1 MKLNNRNALSLLPD
15 PSGNIYAWDDD
26 LPGFGLR
33 IKPSG
38 VRSFMVQYRNSSGI
52 SRRITIGRLG
62 VVTTEEARSLAKR
75 VLADV
80 IKGDDPAANRLENR
94 RAINVRQLCDAYLA
108 AAEKGVILGKGG
120 GPKKASTL
128 YVDRG
133 RINRHILP
141 LLCNR
146 AVKDL
151 TTPDIIRFMRSVAA
165 GNTAANI
172 KTGFRGRAIVTGGG
186 GTAARTVGLLGGIL
200 SFAVSEGLIP
210 VNPARAIKRPADQR
224 REVRLSL
231 TEYAQLGN
239 ALTIAQAKRENPSAI
254 LAIQLLALTGCRR
267 GEVERLTWSE
277 VDLPGHCLRL
287 TSSKEGRSVR
297 PIGQAA
303 IDLLAGSNREGK
315 FVLPGRGEGF
325 FTGLPKAWRRVIK
338 EAGLDHL
345 TPHGL
350 RHAYAS
356 MAADLGYEEPTIAA
370 LLGHATH
377 TMTGRYI
384 HHVDQALIAAADAV
398 SARVFGA
405 LSGAEGKLIDLQ
417 RLNAA

>member
-15 PSGNIYAWDDD
+15 PSGDIYAWDDD

-120 GPKKASTL
+120 RPKKASTL

-345 TPHGL
+345 NSAWPSTRVRLHGCRSRL
-350 RHAYAS
+350 RRTDNCR
-356 MAADLGYEEPTIAA
+356 AART
-370 LLGHATH
+370 
-377 TMTGRYI
+377 R
-384 HHVDQALIAAADAV
+384 
-398 SARVFGA
+398 
-405 LSGAEGKLIDLQ
+405 
-417 RLNAA
+417 NAHYDRSVHSSC

>member
-120 GPKKASTL
+120 RPKKASTL

-186 GTAARTVGLLGGIL
+186 GTASPDG
-200 SFAVSEGLIP
+200 
-210 VNPARAIKRPADQR
+210 RPAWR
-224 REVRLSL
+224 HLVVR
-231 TEYAQLGN
+231 
-239 ALTIAQAKRENPSAI
+239 
-254 LAIQLLALTGCRR
+254 
-267 GEVERLTWSE
+267 
-277 VDLPGHCLRL
+277 
-287 TSSKEGRSVR
+287 
-297 PIGQAA
+297 
-303 IDLLAGSNREGK
+303 
-315 FVLPGRGEGF
+315 
-325 FTGLPKAWRRVIK
+325 GL
-338 EAGLDHL
+338 
-345 TPHGL
+345 
-350 RHAYAS
+350 
-356 MAADLGYEEPTIAA
+356 
-370 LLGHATH
+370 
-377 TMTGRYI
+377 
-384 HHVDQALIAAADAV
+384 
-398 SARVFGA
+398 
-405 LSGAEGKLIDLQ
+405 
-417 RLNAA
+417 

>member
-1 MKLNNRNALSLLPD
+1 MKLNNRNALSMRPD
-15 PSGNIYAWDDD
+15 VAGDIYVWDDD

-38 VRSFMVQYRNSSGI
+38 VRSFIVQYRNSSGI
-52 SRRITIGRLG
+52 SRRITIGRFG
-62 VVTTEEARSLAKR
+62 VVTTEEARTLAKR

-80 IKGDDPAANRLENR
+80 IKGGDPAAKRLENR

-108 AAEKGVILGKGG
+108 TAEKGVILGKAGR
-120 GPKKASTL
+120 PKKASTL

-133 RINRHILP
+133 RIKRHILP
-141 LLCNR
+141 LLGSR
-146 AVKDL
+146 PVKDL
-151 TTPDIIRFMRSVAA
+151 TTPDIVRFMRSVAA

-172 KTGFRGRAIVTGGG
+172 KTGFRGRAIVTGGR

-200 SFAVSEGLIP
+200 SFAVSEGVIP
-210 VNPARAIKRPADQR
+210 INPARAIKRPADHR

-231 TEYAQLGN
+231 AEYAQLGN
-239 ALTIAQAKRENPSAI
+239 ALAIAQSKGENSSAI
-254 LAIQLLALTGCRR
+254 LAIKLLALTGCKR

-277 VDLPGHCLRL
+277 LDLLGRCLRL
-287 TSSKEGRSVR
+287 TNSKEGRSVR
-297 PIGQAA
+297 PIGQAV
-303 IDLLAGSNREGK
+303 IDLLIGSSRRGEYL
-315 FVLPGRGEGF
+315 LPGRGEGF
-325 FTGLPKAWRRVIK
+325 FAGLPKAWRRIVK

-356 MAADLGYEEPTIAA
+356 VAADLGFAERTIAA

-398 SARVFGA
+398 SARIAAA
-405 LSGAEGKLIDLQ
+405 LDGAEGKLIDMQ
-417 RLNAA
+417 RFNAA

>member
-356 MAADLGYEEPTIAA
+356 MAADLGYAEPTIAA

>member
-1 MKLNNRNALSLLPD
+1 MKLNNRNALSLQPD
-15 PSGNIYAWDDD
+15 PSGDIYAWDDD

-52 SRRITIGRLG
+52 SRRITIGRFG
-62 VVTTEEARSLAKR
+62 VVTTEEARNLAKR

-80 IKGDDPAANRLENR
+80 IKGDDPTAKQLENR

-133 RINRHILP
+133 RIKRHILP
-141 LLCNR
+141 LLGNR

-172 KTGFRGRAIVTGGG
+172 KTGFRGRAIVTGGR

-200 SFAVSEGLIP
+200 SFAASEGVIP
-210 VNPARAIKRPADQR
+210 INPARAIKRPADHR

-231 TEYAQLGN
+231 AEYAQLGN
-239 ALTIAQAKRENPSAI
+239 ALAIAQSKGENPSTI
-254 LAIQLLALTGCRR
+254 LAIKLLALTGCRR

-277 VDLPGHCLRL
+277 LDLLGRCLRL
-287 TSSKEGRSVR
+287 TNSKEGRSVR
-297 PIGQAA
+297 PIGQAV
-303 IDLLAGSNREGK
+303 IDLLIGSIRR
-315 FVLPGRGEGF
+315 GRISASG
-325 FTGLPKAWRRVIK
+325 PWRRVLYWAP
-338 EAGLDHL
+338 EGV
-345 TPHGL
+345 
-350 RHAYAS
+350 
-356 MAADLGYEEPTIAA
+356 AA
-370 LLGHATH
+370 H
-377 TMTGRYI
+377 R
-384 HHVDQALIAAADAV
+384 
-398 SARVFGA
+398 
-405 LSGAEGKLIDLQ
+405 
-417 RLNAA
+417 

>member
-1 MKLNNRNALSLLPD
+1 MFAN
-15 PSGNIYAWDDD
+15 Y
-26 LPGFGLR
+26 
-33 IKPSG
+33 
-38 VRSFMVQYRNSSGI
+38 
-52 SRRITIGRLG
+52 
-62 VVTTEEARSLAKR
+62 VTPTL
-75 VLADV
+75 
-80 IKGDDPAANRLENR
+80 
-94 RAINVRQLCDAYLA
+94 RQLRR
-108 AAEKGVILGKGG
+108 VSSWGKAVGRR
-120 GPKKASTL
+120 KHQRFTL
-128 YVDRG
+128 IGDGSIVTF
-133 RINRHILP
+133 LP

-356 MAADLGYEEPTIAA
+356 MAADLGYAEPTIAA

>member
-120 GPKKASTL
+120 RPKKASTL

-356 MAADLGYEEPTIAA
+356 MAADLGYAEPTIAA

>member
-15 PSGNIYAWDDD
+15 PSGDIYAWDDD

-120 GPKKASTL
+120 RPKKASTL

-356 MAADLGYEEPTIAA
+356 MAADLGYAEPTIAA

>member
-15 PSGNIYAWDDD
+15 PSGDIYAWDDD

-108 AAEKGVILGKGG
+108 AAEKDVILGKGG
-120 GPKKASTL
+120 RPKKASTL

-141 LLCNR
+141 LLGNR

-315 FVLPGRGEGF
+315 FVLPGSGEGF

-356 MAADLGYEEPTIAA
+356 MAADLGYAEPTIAA

>member
-15 PSGNIYAWDDD
+15 PSGDIYAWDDD

-356 MAADLGYEEPTIAA
+356 MAADLGYAEPTIAA